1 MTRKQFTAQVEKI
14 ARAEYNAGGSVEI
27 NHGLPYVAVTCS
39 NGEEY
44 FFQGDEADDLLKE
57 VPDYLND
64 EDYIMYQ
71 STNW

>member
-1 MTRKQFTAQVEKI
+1 MTRKQYAKQVEKI
-14 ARAEYNAGGSVEI
+14 ASAEYAAGGSVEI

-44 FFQGDEADDLLKE
+44 FFQGDEADELINS
-57 VPDYLND
+57 VPDYLNE